1 MTHQEDYN
9 LTSDLIEK
17 GLDAVPE
24 LMRVLINNVM
34 QVERSK
40 YLQAGEYERKSEKGM
55 PTGISRKQCAPELE
69 RSPLQCHK
77 YEKEGFTLR
86 HWKKD

>member
-24 LMRVLINNVM
+24 LMRILINNVM
-34 QVERSK
+34 QVERSNA
-40 YLQAGEYERKSEKGM
+40 LQVAERFALVSG
-55 PTGISRKQCAPELE
+55 
-69 RSPLQCHK
+69 
-77 YEKEGFTLR
+77 
-86 HWKKD
+86 